1 MKIILADPCGF
12 CYGVKRAVEI
22 AEGAVNS
29 LPAATLGPL
38 IHNPQFTDEL
48 AAKGVGCKDSLDQFS
63 EGETVIF
70 RSHGVGPD
78 IYEQAIEKNL
88 KILDATCPN
97 VKTSQRKAQQAF
109 EEGYLPIIVGEKNH
123 PEVKSILAFAG
134 KNGIIIESKEDIG
147 EVPLVSKY
155 CVIIQTT
162 FELAKFEEILQA
174 LQAARPGEYRV
185 ERTICLATKE
195 RQNAAAKLAAEVD
208 AFIVIGGRNSANTRH
223 LTELVSAICPRCY
236 QIETAAELS
245 PEMFQGCRKIG
256 ISAGASTPERIIK
269 EAVKAMENMEI
280 NKVEGNEFEAMLD
293 ASMEDYG
300 VHPGKLVTGKVIQVD
315 KEGVYISFGYRREG
329 LIAWA
334 DWAMDANPEEL
345 MGTVN
350 VGDEVEAVV
359 VPGSTTEEFIRLSKI
374 RAEKEAAWKT
384 VQELPEGEKRP
395 ATVKV
400 LRVIKARGRDKD
412 SDKPKQVVGL
422 AVAVEG
428 VEGFMPA
435 SHVELRH
442 IDDFTPYVGK
452 EMEAEIIEVNAEKK
466 RIVVS
471 RRDLLKAEKAQKH
484 QEWLENREARIAAAK
499 EARAAREAAA
509 YEEIVEGETYEG
521 KVVKVAEFGLF
532 VEVLEGLVGLV
543 HNTELS
549 YDRSVKAGD
558 VAKEGDMVKVFVKK
572 VDKENHRVSLS
583 IKATQEDPWI
593 AAAADFAVG
602 DEVEGTV
609 ERFLPFGALVRLND
623 KVEGMIHVSELAD
636 TRVEKP
642 EDVLKI
648 GQVVKPMII
657 KIDQAKRKIGLSL
670 TRAKKDEEKAEMKA
684 FMDGNTEENFSNNAM
699 AEQLEGLNK

>member
-345 MGTVN
+345 MGTVK

-593 AAAADFAVG
+593 AAVAGFAVG

>member
-63 EGETVIF
+63 EGEMVIF

-78 IYEQAIEKNL
+78 IYKQAIEKNL

-593 AAAADFAVG
+593 AAAAGFAVG
-602 DEVEGTV
+602 DEVEGAV

>member
-1 MKIILADPCGF
+1 
-12 CYGVKRAVEI
+12 
-22 AEGAVNS
+22 
-29 LPAATLGPL
+29 
-38 IHNPQFTDEL
+38 
-48 AAKGVGCKDSLDQFS
+48 
-63 EGETVIF
+63 
-70 RSHGVGPD
+70 
-78 IYEQAIEKNL
+78 
-88 KILDATCPN
+88 
-97 VKTSQRKAQQAF
+97 F

-155 CVIIQTT
+155 GVIIQTT

-208 AFIVIGGRNSANTRH
+208 AFIVVGGRNSANTRH

-602 DEVEGTV
+602 DEVEGAV